1 MLVRPLT
8 KVTTVQNNITYG
20 ASVCVCDWLSIGCQ
34 KDKKKMIDYTFGQT
48 AMNRLW
54 NRKCVFKCLCL
65 YVFGQFTLG
74 LTAAAAAAVSD

>member
-20 ASVCVCDWLSIGCQ
+20 ASVCVWLAFHWLPKRQ
-34 KDKKKMIDYTFGQT
+34 KKMIDYTFGQT